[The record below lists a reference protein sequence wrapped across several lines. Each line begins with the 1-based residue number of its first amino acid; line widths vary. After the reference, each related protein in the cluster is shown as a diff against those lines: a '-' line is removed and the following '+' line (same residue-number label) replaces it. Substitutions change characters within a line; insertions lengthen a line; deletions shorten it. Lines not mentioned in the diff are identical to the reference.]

1 MSAARALGFA
11 VRAFVAALAIGVVA
25 LAAWVAYDVL
35 SREGATLVFA
45 LEASGG
51 DAPAELDDAAA
62 RRVALL
68 IESRLIGYRP
78 SATHEGGGTFA
89 VRVAERGL
97 DDADRAAVR
106 ARLALAGTLAL
117 VPLARD
123 GETDLDLDLASERA
137 RLAAWLEAH
146 PGAGVAAFAAVER
159 DAGGPVP
166 RLVWLA
172 RGSERDAAAALP
184 GLAPPRVHAAT
195 FAFDQ
200 GDFDPAAWSLVGDGA
215 APRLAC
221 EPRRER
227 ARAFAVFV
235 ELHAG
240 RVLAVVV
247 DGRVVATEE
256 IDERTVAAAADGAL
270 ALPLGLARDDAAALV
285 DALRSGPLPAPL
297 RFVRQ
302 NSE

>member
-1 MSAARALGFA
+1 
-11 VRAFVAALAIGVVA
+11 
-25 LAAWVAYDVL
+25 
-35 SREGATLVFA
+35 VFA

-68 IESRLIGYRP
+68 IENRLIGYRP

-89 VRVAERGL
+89 VRVADRGL

-106 ARLALAGTLAL
+106 ARLALAGTLVL

-123 GETDLDLDLASERA
+123 GEPDLDLASERA

-159 DAGGPVP
+159 DAGGPAP

-184 GLAPPRVHAAT
+184 GLAPQRVHAET
-195 FAFDQ
+195 LAFDQ
-200 GDFDPAAWSLVGDGA
+200 GDFDPAAWSLAGDGP

-235 ELHAG
+235 EMHAG

-256 IDERTVAAAADGAL
+256 IDERPVAAAADGAL
-270 ALPLGLARDDAAALV
+270 ALPLGLARADAAALV